1 MRFFLLPVLTGLL
14 LLSGCG
20 QKGPLYIPK
29 DDATPV
35 SSSVAPR

>member
-29 DDATPV
+29 DDAQPII
-35 SSSVAPR
+35 SSVTNK